1 MLGDYSVHLVKIVY
15 FLDGWL
21 VNDVIYFIIR
31 VLRLVLKFEANL
43 DFLIE
48 NWTTGIYV
56 VMRIL

>member
-31 VLRLVLKFEANL
+31 VLRLILKFEAF

>member
-31 VLRLVLKFEANL
+31 VLRLVLKFESRFL
-43 DFLIE
+43 DRKLDNRHIRCYE
-48 NWTTGIYV
+48 NT
-56 VMRIL
+56 LK